1 MAVPVDAVAG
11 PRPVTEVDAPAP
23 LFEPAAHAPRRKRV
37 TTRRVLI
44 LFLVLGLSTFGTLT
58 VLHVR
63 ASRRR
68 RSALAPI
75 ATVLDPRPRLLRAV
89 LSAIDLRRRPPRVV
103 ERDRDGLTDAL
114 RALRRP
120 RTPRVLPYVTIKR
133 TNPHVGDTFGHWWV
147 EIDGTES
154 YGWWPDRCP
163 IRVRDFFFGG
173 KGTLNGMGGSCGGG
187 TTVTDPHHLE
197 PADHSFHPTLVVR
210 KRDRRVRADLRA
222 FAQRFTGG
230 WRWSTKPT
238 SDECR
243 SFQLRLLE
251 AAGLEEGDEHFHTRG
266 PGCPFLALFRP
277 RVREFAT
284 AADGTKR

>member
-1 MAVPVDAVAG
+1 MTA
-11 PRPVTEVDAPAP
+11 
-23 LFEPAAHAPRRKRV
+23 
-37 TTRRVLI
+37 RRVLI
-44 LFLVLGLSTFGTLT
+44 LLLALGLGALGVLA

-68 RSALAPI
+68 RGAQAAI

-103 ERDRDGLTDAL
+103 ERDRDGLTGAL

-120 RTPRVLPYVTIKR
+120 PAPRVLPYVTIKR
-133 TNPHVGDTFGHWWV
+133 TNPRVGDTFGHWWV

-154 YGWWPDRCP
+154 YGWWPHRCP
-163 IRVRDFFFGG
+163 IRIRDFFLGG
-173 KGTLNGMGGSCGGG
+173 HGTLNGMGGSCSGG
-187 TTVTDPHHLE
+187 TTMTDPHHLE

-210 KRDRRVRADLRA
+210 KSDRRVRADVRA
-222 FAQRFTGG
+222 FAQRSTGG
-230 WRWSTKPT
+230 WRWSTKPI

-251 AAGLEEGDEHFHTRG
+251 TVGLEEGDEHVHTRG

-277 RVREFAT
+277 RLRAFSTGA
-284 AADGTKR
+284 GTGR